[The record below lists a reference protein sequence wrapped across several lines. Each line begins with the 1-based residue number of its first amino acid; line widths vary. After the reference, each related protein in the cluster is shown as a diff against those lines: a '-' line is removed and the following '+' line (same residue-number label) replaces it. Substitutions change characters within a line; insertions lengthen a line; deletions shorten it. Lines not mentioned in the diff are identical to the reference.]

1 MVLENLCKM
10 YKISD
15 PTLSLTTIHN
25 GGKIVVV
32 VVVAGLVAN
41 FVAVFATSV
50 CVAIFVADVVALV
63 LEMVYSSEKCHAIN
77 FTIQSCHHLPQ
88 SWRNCCCCCIC

>member
-1 MVLENLCKM
+1 M

-32 VVVAGLVAN
+32 AGFVAN
-41 FVAVFATSV
+41 FVAVFG
-50 CVAIFVADVVALV
+50 VADVVALV
-63 LEMVYSSEKCHAIN
+63 LEMVQVSNVMRQISRSNPVTYHNHGKIVVVIVSVEAVVVAVLRL
-77 FTIQSCHHLPQ
+77 FL
-88 SWRNCCCCCIC
+88 